1 MDIRLAGLAVT
12 IKLASAASPSTIA
25 ATPATTTA
33 TTFAFSYRVDIRAE
47 SGRHRGVHDAEISTR
62 KLSSDRDIPR
72 FLGSPEGSSATSAFS
87 FSRGADLPPR

>member
-33 TTFAFSYRVDIRAE
+33 TTFAFGYRVDIRAE
-47 SGRHRGVHDAEISTR
+47 SGRHRGFTMWRLALGR
-62 KLSSDRDIPR
+62 LSSNRDIPR